1 MCVTTKTRPLNR
13 LGQLGEFEQDSN
25 ADPELGS
32 NTYTHSA
39 QLAVYVI
46 RFRLHCRVIHGNDEP
61 FDFTAALHSYFEILK
76 LAEANV
82 RGLKGLQYL
91 DKSDDPTAPAEK
103 TEDREQVTF
112 GDKLVDSV

>member
-1 MCVTTKTRPLNR
+1 MINEDDK
-13 LGQLGEFEQDSN
+13 
-25 ADPELGS
+25 
-32 NTYTHSA
+32 
-39 QLAVYVI
+39 
-46 RFRLHCRVIHGNDEP
+46 P

-112 GDKLVDSV
+112 GDKLVDSVYLNAPEYVELDVATGALLPRDLWRQIFH